1 MDFLVK
7 KKLNEEQTLEII
19 FQIALGLNFLHSM
32 HITHRDIKPENI
44 LMKNNILKI
53 ADFGFASNSSKLTTA
68 LGTAPYMS
76 PELFQDGEEAYT
88 HKVDVWAL
96 NTCLYKLLT
105 G

>member
-1 MDFLVK
+1 
-7 KKLNEEQTLEII
+7 
-19 FQIALGLNFLHSM
+19 M

-76 PELFQDGEEAYT
+76 PELF
-88 HKVDVWAL
+88 
-96 NTCLYKLLT
+96 
-105 G
+105 